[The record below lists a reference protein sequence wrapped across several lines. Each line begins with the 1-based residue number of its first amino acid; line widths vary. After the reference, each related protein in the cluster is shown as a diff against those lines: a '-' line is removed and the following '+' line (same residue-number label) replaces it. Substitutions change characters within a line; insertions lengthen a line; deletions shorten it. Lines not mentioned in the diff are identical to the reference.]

1 MAAKREKAVELKAHE
16 EPVCTLSGL
25 PALPEFHLGLEP
37 EPDADGKLKTS
48 QQKHVEALLA
58 QYQREEGLP
67 QVSFF
72 PLMPQSS
79 YNQL

>member
-1 MAAKREKAVELKAHE
+1 MATKRGKAAELKACE

-37 EPDADGKLKTS
+37 EPDADGKLKTRE
-48 QQKHVEALLA
+48 QKHVEALLA

-67 QVSFF
+67 QVCFH
-72 PLMPQSS
+72 PLMP
-79 YNQL
+79 